1 MELNKGTYYGIY
13 KDKAVKIE
21 VLKKNKKSYAVVI
34 DGDKETLWKDSSGF
48 YVKGY
53 EAFRMSTYPRHFPVE
68 IVTFKEANIFKI
80 KKNIDICQYS
90 VKHLSEQKEIKTK
103 ELEEIQGKINTYD
116 EKIKLYESKL
126 KELEADVE

>member
-13 KDKAVKIE
+13 KDKSVKIE
-21 VLKKNKKSYAVVI
+21 VLKKNKKSYAVII
-34 DGDKETLWKDSSGF
+34 DGEKETLWEDSTDF

-53 EAFRMSTYPRHFPVE
+53 EVCRMSTYPRSFPVK
-68 IVTFKEANIFKI
+68 IVTFKEANIFQI
-80 KKNIDICQYS
+80 KKNIEICRYS

-126 KELEADVE
+126 KELEADVK